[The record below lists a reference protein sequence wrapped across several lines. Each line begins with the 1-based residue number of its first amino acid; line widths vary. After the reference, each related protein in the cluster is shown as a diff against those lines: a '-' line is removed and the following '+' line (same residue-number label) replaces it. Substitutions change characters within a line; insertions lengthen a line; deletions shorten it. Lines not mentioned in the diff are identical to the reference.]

1 MKKRLLIVVWLVIF
15 FSLLLCIIFG
25 ERGAIDLY
33 RLKSESDQLARIAG
47 DLKKENQ
54 KLYRNIE
61 RLKNDAEY
69 IEEIAREELGMVARD
84 EIIYQF
90 KEEEEKKGRGKR

>member
-1 MKKRLLIVVWLVIF
+1 MQKRLLIVVWFVIF
-15 FSLLLCIIFG
+15 FSLLLCIILG

-33 RLKSESDQLARIAG
+33 LLQSKAGHLARIVN
-47 DLKKENQ
+47 DLKEENQ
-54 KLYRNIE
+54 KLYRNID
-61 RLKNDAEY
+61 RLKNDLEY

-90 KEEEEKKGRGKR
+90 KDEAEKKKK

>member
-1 MKKRLLIVVWLVIF
+1 MKRRLLIVVWLVIF

-25 ERGAIDLY
+25 ERGVIDLY
-33 RLKSESDQLARIAG
+33 RLKSESDQLTYIAD

-54 KLYRNIE
+54 RLYRNIE
-61 RLKNDAEY
+61 RLKNDPEY

-90 KEEEEKKGRGKR
+90 KEEEDKKNK